1 MQFVHLHNHTHYSL
15 LDGAATVQSLVNAAV
30 ANNMQAVA
38 ITDHGVLFGAIEFYK
53 RAVKAGIKPII
64 GCEAYIVTK
73 GSRFEKKVDTNRL
86 SKGEGRGIYNHIVLL
101 AKDAVGYKNL
111 IRLCTIGH
119 TEGFYFKPRI
129 DVEVLTKYHEG
140 IIATSA
146 CQAGIVNEQLVNGD
160 YNEALEYASI
170 YRDIFGEDFYIE
182 IQNHGLQNEQFI
194 LEGAPRIAREL
205 GIKLVATNDCH
216 YILQEHA
223 LPHNIMLYIPEA
235 SSTNTPDYQT
245 LRYKTDQLYFK
256 SSDEMIALFKDY
268 PEAIQS
274 TLEITDKCNL
284 QIELKKNHMPAFPI
298 PLEAGSVDANEY
310 FERLVWERIPKR
322 YEKITPEIEER
333 VVHEINVIKK
343 MGYAGYFLIVQD
355 FINAARSMD
364 VPVGPGRGSAAG
376 SIVSY
381 ALGITDVDPLKYDLL
396 FERFLNPD
404 RVSMPD
410 IDIDFA
416 DNKREKVIDYVKQ
429 KYGDKSVAQIAT
441 FGTMS
446 ARAALKDVG
455 RVLGIQLSVIDSI
468 TKQIPVVQGKVT
480 RIEDALKNV
489 PDLKWVNQSSDD
501 KIKLLIDTAKVLE
514 GMNRNLSTHAAG
526 VVIAPGDISDYV
538 PMYKTPQ
545 TDLMTQYNMKDLED
559 AGLLKM
565 DFLGLRTLT
574 VIDDALKMIEQGHG
588 IKLDLSKI
596 PETDQKTLELFTRGQ
611 TVALFQFES
620 TGMQDY
626 LRKLK
631 PTSIH
636 DLVAMNALYRPGP
649 MDNIPDFIDR
659 KNGKQKISYLH
670 PKLEPILRETYGVI
684 VYQEQVIKIASEV
697 GGLSLSQADLLR
709 RAMGKKDKELMAKQ
723 KKEFV
728 ENAVAKNIERKI
740 AADIFDLIEKFASY
754 GFNKSHSVA
763 YSVLAYQTAYLKAHY
778 PAEYMAATLSSEM
791 DNTDKIVVLIDECR
805 KLGIA
810 VLPPDVNESGV
821 NFVVTPK
828 GIRFGLSA
836 IKNVGTGAVEQIVK
850 ARGEKG
856 RFKDIFDFCVR
867 VDLRLAN
874 KKTIEGLIQSGA
886 FDSLHNNRAQ
896 IFSNVEAAIA
906 YGQNLQEQL
915 EKGQSNL
922 FDLGG
927 AKVTNRPMFR
937 NIPDWTETEKLSRE
951 KTVLGFYV
959 SGHPLLKYR
968 DEIDGLSTAKLGEA
982 GSVKPNST
990 LHVCGIIADIKKK
1003 IDKRNRTMA
1012 FVTIEDFTGKA
1023 DCIVFADAF
1032 QKYASLLQVGSIVMM
1047 IGKNDGNEEAIKV
1060 IVNEI
1065 IGIDDVR
1072 KKYAK
1077 SIVINLNLDII
1088 KEKDVFELV
1097 KLIEHNQG
1105 KCQCL
1110 LNLSGSGLSN
1120 NSIYLTRKYTVDPSQ
1135 QFTDAIKKLLGQ
1147 ETVHLKG

>member
-1 MQFVHLHNHTHYSL
+1 MVISSSMQFVHLHNHTHYSL
-15 LDGAATVQSLVNAAV
+15 LDGAATVQSLVSAAV
-30 ANNMQAVA
+30 TNNMPAVA

-53 RAVKAGIKPII
+53 RADKAGIKPII

-86 SKGEGRGIYNHIVLL
+86 NKGEGRGIYNHIVLL

-129 DVEVLTKYHEG
+129 DVEVLSKYHEG

-160 YNEALEYASI
+160 YNEAMEYASI
-170 YRDIFGEDFYIE
+170 YRDVFGEDFYLE
-182 IQNHGLQNEQFI
+182 IQNHGLQNEQSI
-194 LEGAPRIAREL
+194 LEGAPKIAREL

-284 QIELKKNHMPAFPI
+284 QIELNKNHMPAFPI
-298 PLEAGSVDANEY
+298 PPEAGSPDLNEY
-310 FERLVWERIPKR
+310 FERLVREKIPKR
-322 YEKITPEIEER
+322 YETITPEIEER
-333 VVHEINVIKK
+333 VVHEINVIKN

-416 DNKREKVIDYVKQ
+416 DNKREKVIEYVKQ
-429 KYGDKSVAQIAT
+429 KYGEKSVAQIAT

-446 ARAALKDVG
+446 SRAALKDVG

-468 TKQIPVVQGKVT
+468 TKQIPVFQGKVA

-489 PDLKWVNQSSDD
+489 PDLKWVNQSSDE

-574 VIDDALKMIEQGHG
+574 VIDDALKMVEEGHG

-596 PETDQKTLELFTRGQ
+596 PEADQKTLELFTRGQ

-636 DLVAMNALYRPGP
+636 DPRCHECT
-649 MDNIPDFIDR
+649 
-659 KNGKQKISYLH
+659 IS
-670 PKLEPILRETYGVI
+670 
-684 VYQEQVIKIASEV
+684 
-697 GGLSLSQADLLR
+697 
-709 RAMGKKDKELMAKQ
+709 
-723 KKEFV
+723 
-728 ENAVAKNIERKI
+728 
-740 AADIFDLIEKFASY
+740 
-754 GFNKSHSVA
+754 
-763 YSVLAYQTAYLKAHY
+763 
-778 PAEYMAATLSSEM
+778 
-791 DNTDKIVVLIDECR
+791 
-805 KLGIA
+805 
-810 VLPPDVNESGV
+810 
-821 NFVVTPK
+821 
-828 GIRFGLSA
+828 
-836 IKNVGTGAVEQIVK
+836 
-850 ARGEKG
+850 
-856 RFKDIFDFCVR
+856 
-867 VDLRLAN
+867 
-874 KKTIEGLIQSGA
+874 
-886 FDSLHNNRAQ
+886 
-896 IFSNVEAAIA
+896 
-906 YGQNLQEQL
+906 
-915 EKGQSNL
+915 
-922 FDLGG
+922 
-927 AKVTNRPMFR
+927 
-937 NIPDWTETEKLSRE
+937 
-951 KTVLGFYV
+951 
-959 SGHPLLKYR
+959 
-968 DEIDGLSTAKLGEA
+968 
-982 GSVKPNST
+982 
-990 LHVCGIIADIKKK
+990 
-1003 IDKRNRTMA
+1003 
-1012 FVTIEDFTGKA
+1012 
-1023 DCIVFADAF
+1023 
-1032 QKYASLLQVGSIVMM
+1032 
-1047 IGKNDGNEEAIKV
+1047 
-1060 IVNEI
+1060 
-1065 IGIDDVR
+1065 
-1072 KKYAK
+1072 
-1077 SIVINLNLDII
+1077 
-1088 KEKDVFELV
+1088 
-1097 KLIEHNQG
+1097 
-1105 KCQCL
+1105 
-1110 LNLSGSGLSN
+1110 SGSDGKH
-1120 NSIYLTRKYTVDPSQ
+1120 T
-1135 QFTDAIKKLLGQ
+1135 
-1147 ETVHLKG
+1147 